1 MSSHPDYDAP
11 GPFLAAH
18 VRDGDSYELSNGHP
32 IECSPSGPL
41 HSSSNLIGGEV
52 LDTDPDVEWAG
63 IETGYSPDPGELR
76 AADIA
81 LDRPP
86 AGDVDGWVPG
96 APRLAVEYAATGQD
110 EKQLQKKIAEFFAH
124 GTEFVWVVRLLG
136 PRRVE
141 VYAPD
146 GSVEVKAGGEELTA
160 PGILRNPVP
169 VLALFDRAAGHRAVF
184 RNLLQREGYENLDA
198 VRMEGWKEGQ
208 ARGLAEAILAVL
220 ESRLKTVDA
229 TSRERILICRDL
241 DLLRRW
247 AIRAANVRRVGDVF
261 AEDPV

>member
-1 MSSHPDYDAP
+1 MSSHPDYAAP

-18 VRDGDSYELSNGHP
+18 IRDGDPYELSNGHA

-41 HSSSNLIGGEV
+41 HSSSNLVGGEV

-63 IETGYSPDPGELR
+63 VETGYSPDPGELR
-76 AADIA
+76 AADVA
-81 LDRPP
+81 LDHPP
-86 AGDVDGWVPG
+86 AGDGHGWLEG
-96 APRLAVEYAATGQD
+96 APRLAVEYAAAGQD
-110 EKQLQKKIAEFFAH
+110 EKELQKKIAEFFAH
-124 GTEFVWVVRLLG
+124 GTELIWVVRLLG

-146 GSVEVKAGGEELTA
+146 GTFEVKTVGDELTA

-169 VLALFDRAAGHRAVF
+169 VLALFDRATGHKAVL

-198 VRMEGWKEGQ
+198 VRMEGWKET
-208 ARGLAEAILAVL
+208 ILAVL
-220 ESRLKTVDA
+220 ESRLETVDA
-229 TSRERILICRDL
+229 ASRERILTCRDL
-241 DLLRRW
+241 ELLRRW
-247 AIRAANVRRVGDVF
+247 AIRAANVGRVADVF

>member
-18 VRDGDSYELSNGHP
+18 VRDGDPYELSNGHP
-32 IECSPSGPL
+32 IACPPSSPLDG
-41 HSSSNLIGGEV
+41 SSNLVGGQV

-63 IETGYSPDPGELR
+63 VEAGYSPNSGTLR
-76 AADIA
+76 AAAIA

-86 AGDVDGWVPG
+86 AGDVDGWMPG
-96 APRLAVEYAATGQD
+96 APRLAVEYAAAGQD
-110 EKQLQKKIAEFFAH
+110 EMQLQKKIAEFFAH
-124 GTEFVWVVRLLG
+124 GSELIWVGRLLG

-141 VYAPD
+141 VYGPD
-146 GSVEVKAGGEELTA
+146 GAFEVKTVGEELTA

-208 ARGLAEAILAVL
+208 AR
-220 ESRLKTVDA
+220 
-229 TSRERILICRDL
+229 
-241 DLLRRW
+241 
-247 AIRAANVRRVGDVF
+247 
-261 AEDPV
+261 